1 MTEAPAA
8 AEVLAALDSI
18 LASPIFVRARRA
30 QSLLRY
36 VTRETLAGRAQ
47 TLNGYT
53 IAVAVFERRADF
65 DASSDPLVRVEAR
78 RLRSKLCEYY
88 ATSGANDRIRIEL
101 VPGSYVPAFRL
112 TAEPLAPTAATPPPK
127 RGYGWARA
135 AWAVALPA
143 AAFVAVWSV
152 GGIPPLTTL
161 GSGGE
166 AREAAT
172 APAPQTALRVY
183 VEPFDAPKDPDLTH
197 LALGITEEIMTR
209 LGAYTDLQVFVMP
222 LGSAAADFRLSGSI
236 ASEAD
241 EIRVASQLV
250 DARSGERIWAAEYA
264 EPLAADGVWTV
275 VDAVSSAVT
284 ATVGEPYGPVF
295 DAEVARTAAAAEVD
309 PYHCLLRFL
318 FALQVISEPAH
329 ARATTCFEKVV
340 ATNPHSSTSWARLAA
355 LYRMEYLHA
364 FNTRAG
370 ERPPLERAANAVRQ
384 ALDRDPNNP
393 FAHQEMAFL
402 CLLRDDRAGFE
413 RAVARTLALQPSADI
428 RAALGINFVK
438 MGEVE
443 RGLELIDQ
451 GIADSPRAP
460 PFFFM
465 GYVVQALRT
474 QDYEAAYKFAQRMA
488 TRDWPF
494 SQAVLAA
501 AAALAGRPERAH
513 QAAERLLELRPT
525 FAATGRD
532 LIARGRLGDDVEAQI
547 ESGLRLAGVALN

>member
-1 MTEAPAA
+1 
-8 AEVLAALDSI
+8 
-18 LASPIFVRARRA
+18 
-30 QSLLRY
+30 
-36 VTRETLAGRAQ
+36 
-47 TLNGYT
+47 
-53 IAVAVFERRADF
+53 
-65 DASSDPLVRVEAR
+65 VRVEAR

-88 ATSGANDRIRIEL
+88 ATAGANDRIRIEL
-101 VPGSYVPAFRL
+101 VPGSYVPAFRA
-112 TAEPLAPTAATPPPK
+112 TAEHAAPPLAAPPPQA
-127 RGYGWARA
+127 GNGWARA
-135 AWAVALPA
+135 AWTVALPA

-152 GGIPPLTTL
+152 GGIPPLTAP

-166 AREAAT
+166 AREAPT

-183 VEPFDAPKDPDLTH
+183 VQPFDAPQDSDLTH

-209 LGAYTDLQVFVMP
+209 LGTYTDLQVFVTP
-222 LGSAAADFRLSGSI
+222 LGSTAADFRLSGSI
-236 ASEAD
+236 GTEGD
-241 EIRVASQLV
+241 EIRVSSQLV
-250 DARSGERIWAAEYA
+250 DTRSGKLVWSAKYA
-264 EPLAADGVWTV
+264 EPLATDGVWNV

-329 ARATTCFEKVV
+329 GRATTCFEKVV
-340 ATNPHSSTSWARLAA
+340 ATDPHSSTSWARLAA

-364 FNTRAG
+364 FNAKAG

-384 ALDRDPNNP
+384 ALDNDPNNP

-402 CLLRDDRAGFE
+402 CLLLDDRAGFE
-413 RAVARTLALQPSADI
+413 TAVARTLALQPSADI

-465 GYVVQALRT
+465 GYVMQALRT

-513 QAAERLLELRPT
+513 EAAERLLELRPE

-532 LIARGRLGDDVEAQI
+532 LLARARLGDDVESQI
-547 ESGLRLAGVALN
+547 ESGLQLAGVALN